1 MFIKRQIK
9 KIALFFLLIKDRWAG
24 KNKSFDINKVSNL
37 VLFVGP
43 YRNLTTYLAANIAL
57 HPSCDVLNH
66 AGIRV
71 FANEKINFLS
81 QYTDEKFEQFLQFF
95 NYACQFGYKGIRG
108 GNVVY
113 SHAFETNPA
122 LKKAYQ
128 NKDESSEKNCLIWK
142 ESHLV
147 TNLLIKN
154 KTDYE
159 KILSNDK
166 IKFLFP
172 VRNPLD
178 CANSNIKTGKYKLF
192 GNGTKAELKDVMN
205 KIFEHYLF
213 FLTLEKKYPSKVYFI
228 YENEINPQ
236 SISALCSF
244 LNVSEEKK
252 WKETML
258 SNFKI
263 NTSYSHSAELL
274 NWTNNTLEQ
283 KFNDYPDF
291 LAKLK
296 TMIN

>member
-9 KIALFFLLIKDRWAG
+9 KIALLFLLLKDRWAG
-24 KNKSFDINKVSNL
+24 KNKSFDTSNVTNL
-37 VLFVGP
+37 ILFVGP

-128 NKDESSEKNCLIWK
+128 NKDESSEKNCLVWK

-178 CANSNIKTGKYKLF
+178 CATSNIKTGKYKLF
-192 GNGTKAELKDVMN
+192 ENRTKAELKDVTN

-213 FLTLEKKYPSKVYFI
+213 FLSLQKKHPSKIYFV
-228 YENEINPQ
+228 YENEINKQ
-236 SISALCSF
+236 SISALCNF
-244 LNVSEEKK
+244 LNVSDDND
-252 WKETML
+252 WQETML

-263 NTSYSHSAELL
+263 NTSYNYSTELL
-274 NWTNNTLEQ
+274 KWTNNTLEQ
-283 KFNDYPDF
+283 KFNDYPEF

-296 TMIN
+296 SIIN